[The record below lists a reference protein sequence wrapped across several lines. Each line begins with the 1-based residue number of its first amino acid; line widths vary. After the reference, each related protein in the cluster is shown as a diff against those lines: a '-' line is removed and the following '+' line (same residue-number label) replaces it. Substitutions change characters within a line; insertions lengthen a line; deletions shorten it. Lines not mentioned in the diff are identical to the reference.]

1 MQKYLIFFTFLLFS
15 LTSTAQKKLKYTAKG
30 KQEVVRKK
38 GQSTRYLIDSV
49 VFVQKETTV
58 YCDSAIYIRARN
70 QLKAYDNVKITND
83 STVIRSDR
91 LLYLGDDRTAQ
102 LREDVV
108 YKRGFQELYTDHLDY
123 NLDSEIA
130 YYFNGGQLIDTTNI
144 LSSTLG
150 YFYAKENIARF
161 YQSVVLT
168 SPEFILKTDTLRY
181 NTLSKIAYSF
191 GPTEIINKEGTT
203 IYANGGEFQTE
214 INQTEISSGNIE
226 TSEYMLNGEK
236 LFFDD
241 FRQYYLG
248 EGNVKLTSKENN
260 LILLGDEGY
269 HDKANGFS
277 KIYGNAIMKKIMQ
290 LDTFYVAA
298 DTMVAIESE
307 YDSAKRILAYPDIRI
322 FKMNVQGIA
331 DSTAYFL
338 ADSIIMLYHNP
349 VLWTGENQVLS
360 DTIAIH
366 LSDSSVEKMDLKRN
380 AFLISKDSVS
390 NFNQIKGRLMNIYF
404 RDENLNYI
412 DINGNCES
420 LFHSMDETDTI
431 LLGINKML
439 TSNMTIRFLNN
450 QIRDFTLYKSPEGRF
465 LPPHMI
471 MEADKTLDDFNW
483 IINRRPSLQDIFT
496 KPVYDEI
503 LVPVNNNYYDF
514 KVKPGELEIEE
525 KREKRQE
532 SKKGNSLQKNGN

>member
-83 STVIRSDR
+83 STVVKSDR
-91 LLYLGDDRTAQ
+91 LLYLGDNRTAQ

-191 GPTEIINKEGTT
+191 GPTEIINKEGTI

-226 TSEYMLNGEK
+226 TSEYILNGEK

-260 LILLGDEGY
+260 LILLGDKGY

-349 VLWTGENQVLS
+349 VLWTGENQLLS

-471 MEADKTLDDFNW
+471 LEADKTLDDFNW

-503 LVPVNNNYYDF
+503 LMPVNNNYYDI

-532 SKKGNSLQKNGN
+532 RKKGNSLQKSSN

>member
-1 MQKYLIFFTFLLFS
+1 MQNYLIFLTFLLFS
-15 LTSTAQKKLKYTAKG
+15 LTSTAQKRLKYTAKG

-38 GQSTRYLIDSV
+38 GQSIRYLIDSV

-58 YCDSAIYIRARN
+58 YCDSAIYIRTRN

-83 STVIRSDR
+83 STVVKSDR
-91 LLYLGDDRTAQ
+91 LLYLGDDRIAQ

-108 YKRGFQELYTDHLDY
+108 YKRGYQELYTDHLDY

-130 YYFNGGQLIDTTNI
+130 YYFYGGQLIDTTNI

-168 SPEFILKTDTLRY
+168 SPEFTLKTDTLRY

-226 TSEYMLNGEK
+226 TSEYILNGEK
-236 LFFDD
+236 LFFDN
-241 FRQYYLG
+241 FKQYYLG
-248 EGNVKLTSKENN
+248 EGNVKLTSKDNN

-307 YDSAKRILAYPDIRI
+307 YDSAKRILAYPEIRI

-338 ADSIIMLYHNP
+338 SDSIIMLYQNP

-404 RDENLNYI
+404 QDENLNYI
-412 DINGNCES
+412 NINGNCES

-450 QIRDFTLYKSPEGRF
+450 QIHNFTLYKSPEGRF
-465 LPPHMI
+465 IPPHMI
-471 MEADKTLDDFNW
+471 TETDKTLDNFNW
-483 IINRRPSLQDIFT
+483 IIDRRPSLQDIFT
-496 KPVYDEI
+496 KPVYNEI
-503 LVPVNNNYYDF
+503 LVPLDNDYNIND
-514 KVKPGELEIEE
+514 KPNELKIKENR
-525 KREKRQE
+525 KNRQE
-532 SKKGNSLQKNGN
+532 REKGNSLQRSRN

>member
-1 MQKYLIFFTFLLFS
+1 MQNYLIFLTFLLFS
-15 LTSTAQKKLKYTAKG
+15 LTSTAQKRLKYTAKG

-38 GQSTRYLIDSV
+38 GQSIRYLIDSV

-58 YCDSAIYIRARN
+58 YCDSAIYIRTRN

-83 STVIRSDR
+83 STVVKSDR
-91 LLYLGDDRTAQ
+91 LLYLGDDRIAQ

-108 YKRGFQELYTDHLDY
+108 YKRGYQELYTDHLDY

-130 YYFNGGQLIDTTNI
+130 YYFYGGQLIDTTNI

-168 SPEFILKTDTLRY
+168 SPEFTLKTDTLRY

-226 TSEYMLNGEK
+226 TSEYILNGEK
-236 LFFDD
+236 LFFDN
-241 FRQYYLG
+241 FKQYYLG
-248 EGNVKLTSKENN
+248 EGNVKLTSKDNN

-307 YDSAKRILAYPDIRI
+307 YDSAKRILAYPEIRI

-338 ADSIIMLYHNP
+338 SDSIIMLYQNP

-404 RDENLNYI
+404 QDENLNYI

-450 QIRDFTLYKSPEGRF
+450 QIHNFTLYKSPEGRF
-465 LPPHMI
+465 IPPHMI
-471 MEADKTLDDFNW
+471 TETDKTLDNFNW
-483 IINRRPSLQDIFT
+483 IIDRRPSLQDIFT
-496 KPVYDEI
+496 KPVYNEI
-503 LVPVNNNYYDF
+503 LVPLDNDYDIND
-514 KVKPGELEIEE
+514 KPNELKIKENR
-525 KREKRQE
+525 KNRQE
-532 SKKGNSLQKNGN
+532 REKGNSL

>member
-1 MQKYLIFFTFLLFS
+1 MQNYLIFLTFLLFS
-15 LTSTAQKKLKYTAKG
+15 LTSTAQKRLKYTAKG

-38 GQSTRYLIDSV
+38 GQSIRYLIDSV

-58 YCDSAIYIRARN
+58 YCDSAIYIRTRN

-83 STVIRSDR
+83 STVVKSDR
-91 LLYLGDDRTAQ
+91 LLYLGDDRIAQ

-108 YKRGFQELYTDHLDY
+108 YKRGYQELYTDHLDY

-130 YYFNGGQLIDTTNI
+130 YYFYGGQLIDTTNI

-168 SPEFILKTDTLRY
+168 SPEFTLKTDTLRY

-226 TSEYMLNGEK
+226 TSEYILNGEK
-236 LFFDD
+236 LFFDN
-241 FRQYYLG
+241 FKQYYLG
-248 EGNVKLTSKENN
+248 EGNVKLTSKDNN

-307 YDSAKRILAYPDIRI
+307 YDSAKRILAYPEIRI

-338 ADSIIMLYHNP
+338 SDSIIMLYQNP

-404 RDENLNYI
+404 QDENLNYI
-412 DINGNCES
+412 NINGNCES

-450 QIRDFTLYKSPEGRF
+450 QIHNFTLYKSPEGRF
-465 LPPHMI
+465 IPPHMI
-471 MEADKTLDDFNW
+471 TETDKTLDNFNW
-483 IINRRPSLQDIFT
+483 IIDRRPSLQDIFT
-496 KPVYDEI
+496 KPVNNEI
-503 LVPVNNNYYDF
+503 LVPLDNNYDIND
-514 KVKPGELEIEE
+514 KPNELKIKENR
-525 KREKRQE
+525 KNRQE
-532 SKKGNSLQKNGN
+532 REKGNSLQRSRN

>member
-83 STVIRSDR
+83 STVVKSDR
-91 LLYLGDDRTAQ
+91 LLYLGDNRTAQ

-191 GPTEIINKEGTT
+191 GPTEIINKEGTI

-226 TSEYMLNGEK
+226 TSEYILNGEK

-260 LILLGDEGY
+260 LILLGDKGY

-404 RDENLNYI
+404 RDDNLNYI

-471 MEADKTLDDFNW
+471 LEADKTLDDFNW

-503 LVPVNNNYYDF
+503 LMPVNNNYYDI

-532 SKKGNSLQKNGN
+532 RKKGNSLQKSSN

>member
-1 MQKYLIFFTFLLFS
+1 MRNYLILFTLLLLS
-15 LTSTAQKKLKYTAKG
+15 LASTAQKRIKYTAKG
-30 KQEVVRKK
+30 KQEVVRKE
-38 GQSTRYLIDSV
+38 GQSIRYLIDSV

-58 YCDSAIYIRARN
+58 FCGSAIYIKAEN
-70 QLKAYDNVKITND
+70 QMRAYDHVKIIND
-83 STVIRSDR
+83 STVVTSDR
-91 LLYLGDDRTAQ
+91 LLYQGENRIAQ

-123 NLDSEIA
+123 SLDTEVA
-130 YYFNGGQLIDTTNI
+130 YYFNGGKLIDTTNI

-161 YQSVVLT
+161 YQSVVLE

-181 NTLSKIAYSF
+181 NTLTKVAYSF
-191 GPTEIINKEGTT
+191 GPTEVINKEGTI
-203 IYANGGEFQTE
+203 IYADGGEFRTE
-214 INQTEISSGNIE
+214 ISQTKISSGNIE
-226 TSEYMLNGEK
+226 TSEYILDGDE

-241 FRQYYLG
+241 FNQYYLG

-269 HDKANGFS
+269 HDKINGFS
-277 KIYGNAIMKKIMQ
+277 KIYGNAIMKKIMK
-290 LDTFYVAA
+290 LDTFYIAA
-298 DTMVAIESE
+298 DTMMAIESE
-307 YDSAKRILAYPDIRI
+307 YDSVRRILAYPDIRI

-331 DSTAYFL
+331 DSSAYFL
-338 ADSIIMLYHNP
+338 ADSIIMLYQNP

-366 LSDSSVEKMDLKRN
+366 LNDSSIEKMDLKRN
-380 AFLISKDSVS
+380 AFLITQDSAL

-404 RDENLNYI
+404 LNKSLNYI

-420 LFHSMDETDTI
+420 LFHSMDETDTV

-450 QIRDFTLYKSPEGRF
+450 QILNFTLYKSPEGRF
-465 LPPHMI
+465 LPPHEI
-471 MEADKTLDDFNW
+471 TEADKTLDGFNW
-483 IINRRPSLQDIFT
+483 MIDRRPSLEDIFI
-496 KPVYDEI
+496 KPIFEDALIPRNQLNEKIKPDEQ
-503 LVPVNNNYYDF
+503 
-514 KVKPGELEIEE
+514 ELEENRKKLQE
-525 KREKRQE
+525 TKKNKTRQ
-532 SKKGNSLQKNGN
+532 GPRN

>member
-1 MQKYLIFFTFLLFS
+1 MQNYLIFLTLLLFS
-15 LTSTAQKKLKYTAKG
+15 LTSTAQKRLKYTAKG

-38 GQSTRYLIDSV
+38 GQSIRYLIDSV

-58 YCDSAIYIRARN
+58 YCDSAIYIRTRN

-83 STVIRSDR
+83 STVVKSDR
-91 LLYLGDDRTAQ
+91 LLYLGDDRIAQ

-130 YYFNGGQLIDTTNI
+130 YYFYGGQLIDTTNI

-168 SPEFILKTDTLRY
+168 SPEFTLKTDTLRY

-226 TSEYMLNGEK
+226 TSEYILNGEK
-236 LFFDD
+236 LFFDN
-241 FRQYYLG
+241 FKQYYLG
-248 EGNVKLTSKENN
+248 EGNVKLTSKDNN

-307 YDSAKRILAYPDIRI
+307 YDSAKRILAYPEIRI

-338 ADSIIMLYHNP
+338 SDSIIMLYQNP

-404 RDENLNYI
+404 QDENLNYI

-450 QIRDFTLYKSPEGRF
+450 QIHNFTLYKSPEGRF
-465 LPPHMI
+465 IPPHMI
-471 MEADKTLDDFNW
+471 TETDKTLDNFNW
-483 IINRRPSLQDIFT
+483 IIDRRPTLQDIFT
-496 KPVYDEI
+496 KPVYNEI
-503 LVPVNNNYYDF
+503 LVPVDNDYDING
-514 KVKPGELEIEE
+514 KPDELKTKENR
-525 KREKRQE
+525 KNRQE
-532 SKKGNSLQKNGN
+532 REKGNSLQRSRN

>member
-1 MQKYLIFFTFLLFS
+1 MQNYLIFLTFLLFS
-15 LTSTAQKKLKYTAKG
+15 LTSTAQKRLKYTAKG

-38 GQSTRYLIDSV
+38 GQSIRYLIDSV

-58 YCDSAIYIRARN
+58 YCDSAIYIRTRN

-83 STVIRSDR
+83 STVVKSDR
-91 LLYLGDDRTAQ
+91 LLYLGDDRIAQ

-108 YKRGFQELYTDHLDY
+108 YKRGYQELYTDHLDY

-130 YYFNGGQLIDTTNI
+130 YYFYGGQLIDTTNI

-168 SPEFILKTDTLRY
+168 SPEFTLKTDTLRY

-226 TSEYMLNGEK
+226 TSEYILNGEK
-236 LFFDD
+236 LFFDN
-241 FRQYYLG
+241 FKQYYLG
-248 EGNVKLTSKENN
+248 EGNVKLTSKDNN

-307 YDSAKRILAYPDIRI
+307 YDSAKRILAYPEIRI

-338 ADSIIMLYHNP
+338 SDSIIMLYQNP

-404 RDENLNYI
+404 QDENLNYI
-412 DINGNCES
+412 NINGNCES

-450 QIRDFTLYKSPEGRF
+450 QIHNFTLYKSPEGRF
-465 LPPHMI
+465 IPPHMI
-471 MEADKTLDDFNW
+471 TETDKTLDNFNW
-483 IINRRPSLQDIFT
+483 IIDRRPSLQDIFT
-496 KPVYDEI
+496 KPVYNEI
-503 LVPVNNNYYDF
+503 LVPLDNDYNINDKPNELKIKENRNN
-514 KVKPGELEIEE
+514 
-525 KREKRQE
+525 RQE
-532 SKKGNSLQKNGN
+532 REKGNSLQRSRN

>member
-1 MQKYLIFFTFLLFS
+1 MRNYLILFTLLLLS
-15 LTSTAQKKLKYTAKG
+15 LASTAQKRIKYTAKG
-30 KQEVVRKK
+30 KQEVVRKE
-38 GQSTRYLIDSV
+38 GQSIRYLIDSV

-58 YCDSAIYIRARN
+58 FCDSATYIKAEN
-70 QLKAYDNVKITND
+70 QMRAYDHVKIIND
-83 STVIRSDR
+83 STVVTSDR
-91 LLYLGDDRTAQ
+91 LLYQGENRIAQ

-123 NLDSEIA
+123 SLDTEVA
-130 YYFNGGQLIDTTNI
+130 YYFNGGKLIDTTNI

-161 YQSVVLT
+161 YQSVVLE

-181 NTLSKIAYSF
+181 NTLTKVAYSF
-191 GPTEIINKEGTT
+191 GPTEVINKEGTI
-203 IYANGGEFQTE
+203 IYADGGEFRTE
-214 INQTEISSGNIE
+214 ISQTKISSGNIE
-226 TSEYMLNGEK
+226 TSEYILDGDE

-241 FRQYYLG
+241 FNQYYLG

-269 HDKANGFS
+269 HDKINGFS
-277 KIYGNAIMKKIMQ
+277 KIYGNAIMKKIMK
-290 LDTFYVAA
+290 LDTFYIAA
-298 DTMVAIESE
+298 DTMMAIESE
-307 YDSAKRILAYPDIRI
+307 YDSVRRILAYPDIRI

-331 DSTAYFL
+331 DSSAYFL
-338 ADSIIMLYHNP
+338 ADSIIMLYQNP

-366 LSDSSVEKMDLKRN
+366 LNDSSIEKMDLKRN
-380 AFLISKDSVS
+380 AFLITQDSAL

-404 RDENLNYI
+404 LNKSLNYI

-420 LFHSMDETDTI
+420 LFHSMDETDTV

-450 QIRDFTLYKSPEGRF
+450 QILNFTLYKSPEGRF
-465 LPPHMI
+465 LPPHEI
-471 MEADKTLDDFNW
+471 TEADKTLDGFNW
-483 IINRRPSLQDIFT
+483 MIDRRPSLEDIFI
-496 KPVYDEI
+496 KPIFEDALIPRNQLNEKIKPDEQ
-503 LVPVNNNYYDF
+503 
-514 KVKPGELEIEE
+514 ELEENR
-525 KREKRQE
+525 KKLQE
-532 SKKGNSLQKNGN
+532 TKKNKTSQGPRN

>member
-1 MQKYLIFFTFLLFS
+1 MQKYLIFLTFLLFS

-83 STVIRSDR
+83 STVVKSDR
-91 LLYLGDDRTAQ
+91 LLYLGDNRTAQ

-260 LILLGDEGY
+260 LILLGDKGY

-404 RDENLNYI
+404 RDDNLNYI

-471 MEADKTLDDFNW
+471 LEADKTLDDFNW

-503 LVPVNNNYYDF
+503 LMPVNNNYYDI

-532 SKKGNSLQKNGN
+532 RKKGNSLQKSSN

>member
-1 MQKYLIFFTFLLFS
+1 MRNYLILFTLLLLS
-15 LTSTAQKKLKYTAKG
+15 LASTAQKRIKYTAKG
-30 KQEVVRKK
+30 KQEVVRKE
-38 GQSTRYLIDSV
+38 GQSIRYLIDSV

-58 YCDSAIYIRARN
+58 FCDSAIYIKAEN
-70 QLKAYDNVKITND
+70 QMRAYDHVKIIND
-83 STVIRSDR
+83 STVVTSDR
-91 LLYLGDDRTAQ
+91 LLYQGENRIAQ

-123 NLDSEIA
+123 SLDTEVA
-130 YYFNGGQLIDTTNI
+130 YYFNGGKLIDTTNI

-161 YQSVVLT
+161 YQSVVLE

-181 NTLSKIAYSF
+181 NTLTKVAYSF
-191 GPTEIINKEGTT
+191 GPTEVINKEGTI
-203 IYANGGEFQTE
+203 IYADGGEFRTE
-214 INQTEISSGNIE
+214 ISQTKISSGNIE
-226 TSEYMLNGEK
+226 TSEYILDGDE

-241 FRQYYLG
+241 FNQYYLG

-269 HDKANGFS
+269 HDKINGFS
-277 KIYGNAIMKKIMQ
+277 KIYGNAIMKKIMK
-290 LDTFYVAA
+290 LDTFYIAA
-298 DTMVAIESE
+298 DTMMAIESE
-307 YDSAKRILAYPDIRI
+307 YDSVRRILAYPDIRI

-331 DSTAYFL
+331 DSSAYFL
-338 ADSIIMLYHNP
+338 ADSIIMLYQNP

-366 LSDSSVEKMDLKRN
+366 LNDSSIEKMDLKRN
-380 AFLISKDSVS
+380 AFLITQDSAL

-404 RDENLNYI
+404 LNKSLNYI

-420 LFHSMDETDTI
+420 LFHSMDETDTV

-450 QIRDFTLYKSPEGRF
+450 QILNFTLYKSPEGRF
-465 LPPHMI
+465 LPPHEI
-471 MEADKTLDDFNW
+471 TEADKTLDGFNW
-483 IINRRPSLQDIFT
+483 MIDRRPSLEDIFI
-496 KPVYDEI
+496 KPIFEDALIPRNQLNEKIKPDEQ
-503 LVPVNNNYYDF
+503 
-514 KVKPGELEIEE
+514 ELEENRKKLQE
-525 KREKRQE
+525 TKKNKTRQ
-532 SKKGNSLQKNGN
+532 GPRN

>member
-1 MQKYLIFFTFLLFS
+1 MFKMQNYLIFLTFLLFS
-15 LTSTAQKKLKYTAKG
+15 LTSTAQKRLKYTAKG
-30 KQEVVRKK
+30 KQEVIRKK
-38 GQSTRYLIDSV
+38 GQSIRYLIDSV

-58 YCDSAIYIRARN
+58 FCDSAIYIRARN
-70 QLKAYDNVKITND
+70 QLKAYDNVKITDD
-83 STVIRSDR
+83 STVIKSDR
-91 LLYLGDDRTAQ
+91 LLYLGDDRIAQ

-108 YKRGFQELYTDHLDY
+108 YKRGFQELYTDNLDY

-130 YYFNGGQLIDTTNI
+130 YYYNGGQLIDTTNT
-144 LSSTLG
+144 LSSKLG

-161 YQSVVLT
+161 YQSVILS
-168 SPEFILKTDTLRY
+168 SPEFILKTDSLRY

-191 GPTEIINKEGTT
+191 GPTEIIKKEGTT
-203 IYANGGEFQTE
+203 IYSNGGEFQTE

-226 TSEYMLNGEK
+226 TSEYILNGEK

-298 DTMVAIESE
+298 DTMVAIESK

-338 ADSIIMLYHNP
+338 ADSIIKLYQNP

-360 DTIAIH
+360 DTIAIQ

-380 AFLISKDSVS
+380 AFLISKDSVG
-390 NFNQIKGRLMNIYF
+390 NFNQIKGRIMNIYF
-404 RDENLNYI
+404 QDDNLNYI

-450 QIRDFTLYKSPEGRF
+450 QIHNFTLYKSPEGRF
-465 LPPHMI
+465 TPPHMI
-471 MEADKTLDDFNW
+471 METDKTLDNFNW
-483 IINRRPSLQDIFT
+483 IIDRRPSLQDIFT
-496 KPVYDEI
+496 KPVFNEI
-503 LVPVNNNYYDF
+503 LAPENNDYNTN
-514 KVKPGELEIEE
+514 VKPDELEIKKNKKNRREKE
-525 KREKRQE
+525 KR
-532 SKKGNSLQKNGN
+532 L

>member
-1 MQKYLIFFTFLLFS
+1 MRNYLILFTLLLLS
-15 LTSTAQKKLKYTAKG
+15 LASTAQKRIKYTAKG
-30 KQEVVRKK
+30 KQEVVRKE
-38 GQSTRYLIDSV
+38 GQSIRYLIDSV

-58 YCDSAIYIRARN
+58 FCDSATYIKAEN
-70 QLKAYDNVKITND
+70 QMRAYDHVKIIND
-83 STVIRSDR
+83 STVVTSDR
-91 LLYLGDDRTAQ
+91 LLYQGENRIAQ

-123 NLDSEIA
+123 SLDTEVA
-130 YYFNGGQLIDTTNI
+130 YYFNGGKLIDTTNI

-161 YQSVVLT
+161 YQSVVLE

-181 NTLSKIAYSF
+181 NTLTKVAYSF
-191 GPTEIINKEGTT
+191 GPTEVINKEGTI
-203 IYANGGEFQTE
+203 IYADGGEFRTE
-214 INQTEISSGNIE
+214 ISQTKISSGNIE
-226 TSEYMLNGEK
+226 TSEYILDGDE

-241 FRQYYLG
+241 FNQYYLG

-269 HDKANGFS
+269 HDKINGFS
-277 KIYGNAIMKKIMQ
+277 KIYGNAIMKKIMK
-290 LDTFYVAA
+290 LDTFYIAA
-298 DTMVAIESE
+298 DTMMAIESE
-307 YDSAKRILAYPDIRI
+307 YDSVRRILAYPDIRI

-331 DSTAYFL
+331 DSSAYFL
-338 ADSIIMLYHNP
+338 ADSIIMLYQNP

-366 LSDSSVEKMDLKRN
+366 LNDSSIEKMDLKRN
-380 AFLISKDSVS
+380 AFLITQDSAL

-404 RDENLNYI
+404 LNKSLNYI

-420 LFHSMDETDTI
+420 LFHSMDETDTV

-450 QIRDFTLYKSPEGRF
+450 QILNFTLYKSPEGRF
-465 LPPHMI
+465 LPPHEI
-471 MEADKTLDDFNW
+471 TEADKTLDGFNW
-483 IINRRPSLQDIFT
+483 MIDRRPSLEDIFI
-496 KPVYDEI
+496 KPIFEDALIPRNQLNEKIKPDEQ
-503 LVPVNNNYYDF
+503 
-514 KVKPGELEIEE
+514 ELEENRKKLQE
-525 KREKRQE
+525 TKKNKTRQ
-532 SKKGNSLQKNGN
+532 GPRN